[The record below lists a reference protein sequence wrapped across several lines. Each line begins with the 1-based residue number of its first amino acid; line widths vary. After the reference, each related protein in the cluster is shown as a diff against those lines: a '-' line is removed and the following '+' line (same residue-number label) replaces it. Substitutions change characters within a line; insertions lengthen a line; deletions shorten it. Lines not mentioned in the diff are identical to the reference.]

1 MTDLTRNI
9 QAVKSALLPGVKLVV
24 VSKYRPLDELL
35 VCYGVG
41 ERCFAESRPLEFESK
56 AKAMPEDVQW
66 HFIGHLQTNKL
77 KHVLPYATLIQSVDS
92 SHLLD
97 AIEQYGEANEKVTDV
112 LLEVHVGAEESKH
125 GFMPEE
131 VKAEVERANGLEH
144 IRIRGLMGM
153 ASNTDDSVRV
163 ESDFAM
169 MQSIFEEMKRSFP
182 QMKDFDQLSIG
193 MSNDYKLAQLHG
205 ATMVRVGSAIFE
217 G

>member
-9 QAVKSALLPGVKLVV
+9 QAVKSALLPGVKLIV
-24 VSKYRPLDELL
+24 VSKYRPLDEIL
-35 VCYGVG
+35 VCYNAG

-56 AKAMPEDVQW
+56 AKAMPEDIQW

-153 ASNTDDSVRV
+153 ASNTDDMVRV
-163 ESDFAM
+163 ESDFAQ
-169 MQSIFEEMKRSFP
+169 MQSIFEEMKRFFP
-182 QMKDFDQLSIG
+182 QMTDFDQLSIG